1 MASQALVVAD
11 MINDFLDPAGAL
23 YVGEAGRAI
32 IPFVAGKIEEMRR
45 LGAAIIFLCEAHAPV
60 DPEFRRFPPHGVK
73 GTWGSRIIPELEGAA
88 VDLRVVEKAH
98 FSGLLDTRLEAILY
112 QEQVEEVHLT
122 GVCTSIC
129 IMETARDLDL
139 KGFRVVVYRA
149 GVADLDREDHE
160 WGLQRMAR
168 LFGVKIM

>member
-1 MASQALVVAD
+1 MASQALVIAD

-32 IPFVAGKIEEMRR
+32 IPFVAATIEERR
-45 LGAAIIFLCEAHAPV
+45 RQGAVIIYLTDAHDPV

-73 GTWGSRIIPELEGAA
+73 GTWGAAVIPELEIAA
-88 VDLRVVEKAH
+88 TDYRVEKAY
-98 FSGLLDTRLEAILY
+98 FSGL
-112 QEQVEEVHLT
+112 QETELAEVLAQEGVREVHLL

-139 KGFRVVVYRA
+139 RGYRVSVYRS
-149 GVADLDREDHE
+149 GVADLKREDHE
-160 WGLQRMAR
+160 WALTRMAR
-168 LFGVKIM
+168 LFGVTII

>member
-32 IPFVAGKIEEMRR
+32 IPFVAGKIEDMRCR
-45 LGAAIIFLCEAHAPV
+45 GALIIFVTEAHVPV

-73 GTWGSRIIPELEGAA
+73 GTWGARVIPELPLAA
-88 VDLRVVEKAH
+88 TDHRVEKTF
-98 FSGLLDTRLEAILY
+98 FSGLIHTRLEAILRR
-112 QEQVEEVHLT
+112 EQVEEVHLM

-139 KGFRVVVYRA
+139 KGFRVVLYRA
-149 GVADLDREDHE
+149 GVADLNQEDHE
-160 WGLQRMAR
+160 WGLKRMAR
-168 LFGVKIM
+168 LFGVKIL